1 MSQEPEAVD
10 PEPSKSP
17 PETGARS
24 TVKAANGFGNLRS
37 TAQQISSDP

>member
-10 PEPSKSP
+10 SESSRSP
-17 PETGARS
+17 PKTGARS

-37 TAQQISSDP
+37 TAD